1 MICLIDETTDTATI
15 SNMLSNAAQKAY
27 DKIKKLI
34 LKIFSL
40 FKKNSIQKN
49 LKEDFY
55 DSYIDFA
62 RKLDREGYCMES
74 NSYMAICE
82 MYYQLMDRPKELI
95 SHEGFFMDLFNAFD
109 NLLFA
114 RVNES
119 EKYLE
124 KYREFL
130 IYRGKMQDYF
140 YSELAIPSPY
150 YDNDVCRQIIGH
162 LAG

>member
-1 MICLIDETTDTATI
+1 
-15 SNMLSNAAQKAY
+15 
-27 DKIKKLI
+27 
-34 LKIFSL
+34 
-40 FKKNSIQKN
+40 
-49 LKEDFY
+49 
-55 DSYIDFA
+55 
-62 RKLDREGYCMES
+62 
-74 NSYMAICE
+74 

-95 SHEGFFMDLFNAFD
+95 SHEGFFMDFFNAFD